1 VSRNASP
8 SRNLAGWSFGGGKSP
23 ILALACGPAPDL
35 DGQDSMPLIHGWA
48 LAKPPL
54 DGANLCT
61 YRTIL
66 IFDSAKLLYW
76 DY

>member
-1 VSRNASP
+1 MPLTACFSI
-8 SRNLAGWSFGGGKSP
+8 GWRFGGENHRF
-23 ILALACGPAPDL
+23 LALPVCPAVGS
-35 DGQDSMPLIHGWA
+35 DGQDSTPSIRHHA
-48 LAKPPL
+48 AAKPRL

-76 DY
+76 EY